1 MIRGLCRPSL
11 VLLVMCGT
19 ACTPREE
26 PVSSVVQAVN
36 STCAHELT
44 CTGGPLAGGSS
55 SSGGCIPPSGNA
67 NGWCVHEVCADSAHA
82 YCCSSTW
89 DNGCVQFAGK
99 FTKSAGFG
107 YNDCPTPAQNPAPAC
122 SSGCTPKTCSQV
134 GATCG
139 MVSDGCGGVLSCG
152 TCPTGQ
158 TCTGNK
164 CGPGTVAGPGT
175 CTHDLTC
182 TGTALVQG
190 CDNGSTFA
198 GCLSAVCGYFATT
211 HCCTSFGSGAA
222 WDSSCVAELHWHAA
236 CKTPN
241 PPANPLA

>member
-55 SSGGCIPPSGNA
+55 SSGGCLPPSGNA
-67 NGWCVHEVCADSAHA
+67 NGWCVHEVCADSNHS

-89 DNGCVQFAGK
+89 DNACAQFAGT
-99 FTKSAGFG
+99 FTRAAGFG
-107 YNDCPTPAQNPAPAC
+107 FDDCPTPAQNPVATCAG
-122 SSGCTPKTCSQV
+122 STCTPTTCAAQ

-139 MVSDGCGGVLSCG
+139 TISDGCGGVLTCG
-152 TCPTGQ
+152 TCSSGQ
-158 TCTGNK
+158 TCSSNK
-164 CGPGTVAGPGT
+164 CGAGTNPGPGS

-182 TGTALVQG
+182 TGAALVSG
-190 CDNGSTFA
+190 CDNGTTVA
-198 GCLSAVCGYFATT
+198 GCVAAVCGFSSTH
-211 HCCTSFGSGAA
+211 HCCTS
-222 WDSSCVAELHWHAA
+222 
-236 CKTPN
+236 
-241 PPANPLA
+241 